1 MMNNTINQTS
11 FGERLKALR
20 KEKNLK
26 QSELGE
32 LFDLSPSAI
41 GSYERDLREP
51 AYNHLIAFANFFNTS
66 VDYLLCRTDERL
78 TVDQYRSTDQYEYSD
93 MLNKFKVTL
102 HGYELTETDKRRLL
116 DISVGLFWTKFTEQQ
131 PQE

>member
-1 MMNNTINQTS
+1 MDNATERKS
-11 FGERLKALR
+11 FGERLKNLR
-20 KEKNLK
+20 KEKNLR

-32 LFDLSPSAI
+32 LFELSPSAI

-51 AYNHLIAFANFFNTS
+51 AYNHLVAFADYFSVS

-78 TVDQYRSTDQYEYSD
+78 TVDKYRYTDEYEYIE

-102 HGYELTETDKRRLL
+102 HGYVLSSEDKRRLA
-116 DISVGLFWTKFTEQQ
+116 DIAVGMFWSKFTEQ
-131 PQE
+131 

>member
-1 MMNNTINQTS
+1 MDNATEKKS

-32 LFDLSPSAI
+32 MFELSPSAI

-51 AYNHLIAFANFFNTS
+51 AYHHLIAFADYFNTS
-66 VDYLLCRTDERL
+66 VDFLLCRTDERL
-78 TVDQYRSTDQYEYSD
+78 TVDKYISTDEYD
-93 MLNKFKVTL
+93 YMEMLNKFKIKL
-102 HGYELTETDKRRLL
+102 QGYELTDEDKRRLT
-116 DISVGLFWTKFTEQQ
+116 DIAVGLFWSKFTAT
-131 PQE
+131 QE

>member
-1 MMNNTINQTS
+1 MDNVTERKS
-11 FGERLKALR
+11 FGERLKNLR
-20 KEKNLK
+20 KEKNLR

-32 LFDLSPSAI
+32 LFELSPSAI

-51 AYNHLIAFANFFNTS
+51 AYNHLVAFADYFSVS

-78 TVDQYRSTDQYEYSD
+78 TVDKYRYTDEYEYIE

-102 HGYELTETDKRRLL
+102 HGYELSSEDKRRLA
-116 DISVGLFWTKFTEQQ
+116 DIAVGMFWSKFTEQ
-131 PQE
+131 